1 MLRHRCYRPLFVSD
15 GIIQVLL
22 VYRGTIA
29 KQSLRLENLICQVFE
44 NRAFTEKK
52 IMLPQDEP
60 IQLEWPIFL
69 AKQQTMLGSVSW
81 NLRAVWLSETG
92 PTSVILRFMLKRIVK
107 KLTILCLNSR
117 HSKIRAL
124 NSTFKSMFQTTH

>member
-1 MLRHRCYRPLFVSD
+1 MKAEKLNDKYVRLQQAFLNNVTPSLLSASFCVLSD

-22 VYRGTIA
+22 VYRGTLSDSET

-69 AKQQTMLGSVSW
+69 AKQQTE
-81 NLRAVWLSETG
+81 A
-92 PTSVILRFMLKRIVK
+92 
-107 KLTILCLNSR
+107 
-117 HSKIRAL
+117 
-124 NSTFKSMFQTTH
+124 